1 MASIILYFVTLP
13 ILFVIDIVWIGLVAN
28 RFYKEQMGDLFA
40 PTINWPPAVL
50 FYLIYIAAIVFFVL
64 TPALEKQSLWYAILA
79 GAFLGL
85 TAYATYDLTNLAVVR
100 NWPLLM
106 SVVDIIW
113 GAFLTAAVSGVAY
126 LIATTFLGR

>member
-1 MASIILYFVTLP
+1 MANIILYFVTLP

-40 PTINWPPAVL
+40 PTINWPAAL
-50 FYLIYIAAIVFFVL
+50 AFYAIYIAAIVFFVL
-64 TPALEKQSLWYAILA
+64 MPALEKQSLWYAVLA

-100 NWPLLM
+100 NWPVLM
-106 SVVDIIW
+106 SFVDIVW
-113 GAFLTAAVSGVAY
+113 GAFMTGAVSGAVY